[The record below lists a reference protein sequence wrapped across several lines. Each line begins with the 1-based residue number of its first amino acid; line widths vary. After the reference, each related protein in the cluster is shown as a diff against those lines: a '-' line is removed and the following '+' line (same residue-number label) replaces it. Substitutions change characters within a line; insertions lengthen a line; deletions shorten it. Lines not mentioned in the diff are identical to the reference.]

1 MKEKNKIFFG
11 TKGITST
18 SANHIAN
25 IAKEVMEESRALL
38 ENITFVNCNVGLI
51 SSDVSRLT
59 EKGYDTD
66 ELGNIVL
73 SINKVAECN
82 ALIAYLRE
90 AIKAKE
96 EELAYIEGIS
106 TSKFLK
112 IKGIEIVDPRSSHS
126 LDFMTEDDAIALLSQ
141 QERIRYLILEAT
153 AAAIG
158 NRIHPGKSFAE
169 ARRKLELK
177 RKEPIKLVGSGSDA
191 LVYTYSPSAD
201 VDEVNET
208 FMQLQSAHRTANK
221 QLNSLKFKVKQI
233 MDDHNLKA
241 KREYAAQSEEYDRII
256 ATYAKQVEAF
266 IEEQKKELLELK
278 IVIPSDF
285 QKLFDELNSLI
296 K

>member
-51 SSDVSRLT
+51 SSDVSRIT

-141 QERIRYLILEAT
+141 QERVRYLILEAT

-221 QLNSLKFKVKQI
+221 HLNSLKFKVKQI

-256 ATYAKQVEAF
+256 ATYAKQTEAF

-285 QKLFDELNSLI
+285 QKLFDELNELI

>member
-96 EELAYIEGIS
+96 EELEYIEGIS

-256 ATYAKQVEAF
+256 ATYVKQAEAF

>member
-96 EELAYIEGIS
+96 EELDYIEGIS

-241 KREYAAQSEEYDRII
+241 KREYAAQSEEYDRVI
-256 ATYAKQVEAF
+256 ATYAKQAEAF

>member
-241 KREYAAQSEEYDRII
+241 KREYAAQAEEYDRII
-256 ATYAKQVEAF
+256 ATYAKQTEAF

>member
-233 MDDHNLKA
+233 MDDHNLKS
-241 KREYAAQSEEYDRII
+241 KREYAAQSEEYDRVI

>member
-241 KREYAAQSEEYDRII
+241 KREYAAQSEEYDRVI
-256 ATYAKQVEAF
+256 ATYVKQAEAF

-285 QKLFDELNSLI
+285 QKLFDELNELI

>member
-96 EELAYIEGIS
+96 GELEYIEGIS

-112 IKGIEIVDPRSSHS
+112 IKSIEIVDPRSSHS

-208 FMQLQSAHRTANK
+208 FMQLQSTHRTANK

-241 KREYAAQSEEYDRII
+241 KREYAAQSEEYDRVI
-256 ATYAKQVEAF
+256 ATYAKQAEAF

>member
-66 ELGNIVL
+66 ELGNIVS

-241 KREYAAQSEEYDRII
+241 KREYAAQSEEYDRVI
-256 ATYAKQVEAF
+256 ATYAKQAEAF

-285 QKLFDELNSLI
+285 QKLFDELNALI

>member
-11 TKGITST
+11 VKGITST
-18 SANHIAN
+18 SANNIAN

-66 ELGNIVL
+66 ELRNIVS
-73 SINKVAECN
+73 SINRVAECN

-96 EELAYIEGIS
+96 EELSYIEGI
-106 TSKFLK
+106 TTAKFLK
-112 IKGIEIVDPRSSHS
+112 IKGIEVADPRNLYN
-126 LDFMTEDDAIALLSQ
+126 LDLMTEEDAIALLSP
-141 QERIRYLILEAT
+141 QERIDYLILEAT

-158 NRIHPGKSFAE
+158 NRIHPGKSFSE

-191 LVYTYSPSAD
+191 LVYSYSPSAD
-201 VDEVNET
+201 VDEVNDT
-208 FMQLQSAHRTANK
+208 FMELQSAHRTANK
-221 QLNSLKFKVKQI
+221 QLNALKFKIKQI

-241 KREYAAQSEEYDRII
+241 RREFATQSEEFDRTI
-256 ATYAKQVEAF
+256 ATYAKQGEAY

-285 QKLFDELNSLI
+285 QKLFDELNELI

>member
-112 IKGIEIVDPRSSHS
+112 IKDIEIVDPRSSHS

-241 KREYAAQSEEYDRII
+241 KREYAAQSEEYDRVI
-256 ATYAKQVEAF
+256 ATYVKQAEAF

>member
-11 TKGITST
+11 VKGITST
-18 SANHIAN
+18 SANNIAN

-96 EELAYIEGIS
+96 EELSYVEGI
-106 TSKFLK
+106 TTTKFLK
-112 IKGIEIVDPRSSHS
+112 IKGIEVADPRNLYN

-201 VDEVNET
+201 VDEVNDT
-208 FMQLQSAHRTANK
+208 FMELQSAHRTANK
-221 QLNSLKFKVKQI
+221 QLNSLKFKIKQI

-241 KREYAAQSEEYDRII
+241 RREFAIQSEEYDRVI
-256 ATYAKQVEAF
+256 ATYAKQAEAF

-285 QKLFDELNSLI
+285 QKLFDDLNALI

>member
-38 ENITFVNCNVGLI
+38 ENVTFVNCNVGLI

-112 IKGIEIVDPRSSHS
+112 IKSIEIVDPRSSHS

-201 VDEVNET
+201 IDEVNET

-241 KREYAAQSEEYDRII
+241 KREYAAQSEEYDRVI
-256 ATYAKQVEAF
+256 ATYAKQAEAF

>member
-11 TKGITST
+11 VKGITST
-18 SANHIAN
+18 SANNIAN

-96 EELAYIEGIS
+96 EELDYIEGIS

-112 IKGIEIVDPRSSHS
+112 IKGIEIVDPISSRS
-126 LDFMTEDDAIALLSQ
+126 LDFMTEDDAIALLSP
-141 QERIRYLILEAT
+141 QERINYIILEAT

-221 QLNSLKFKVKQI
+221 QLNSLKFKVKHI

-241 KREYAAQSEEYDRII
+241 KREYAAQSEEYDRTI
-256 ATYAKQVEAF
+256 ATYVKQAEAF
-266 IEEQKKELLELK
+266 IEEQKKVLLELK

-285 QKLFDELNSLI
+285 QKLFDELNALI

>member
-256 ATYAKQVEAF
+256 ATYTKQAEAF

>member
-112 IKGIEIVDPRSSHS
+112 IKGIEIVDPRSSYS

-153 AAAIG
+153 SAAIG

-241 KREYAAQSEEYDRII
+241 KREYAAQSEEYDRVI
-256 ATYAKQVEAF
+256 ATYAKQAEAF

>member
-141 QERIRYLILEAT
+141 QERVRYLILEAT

-241 KREYAAQSEEYDRII
+241 KREYAAQSEEYDRVI
-256 ATYAKQVEAF
+256 ATYAKQAEAF

-285 QKLFDELNSLI
+285 QKLFDELNELI

>member
-11 TKGITST
+11 VKGVTST
-18 SANHIAN
+18 SANNIAN

-66 ELGNIVL
+66 ELRNIVS
-73 SINKVAECN
+73 SINRVAECN

-96 EELAYIEGIS
+96 EELSYIEGI
-106 TSKFLK
+106 TTAKFLK
-112 IKGIEIVDPRSSHS
+112 IKGIEVADPRNLYN
-126 LDFMTEDDAIALLSQ
+126 LDLMTEEDAIALLSP
-141 QERIRYLILEAT
+141 QERIDYLILEAT

-158 NRIHPGKSFAE
+158 NRIHPGKSFSE

-201 VDEVNET
+201 VDEVNDT
-208 FMQLQSAHRTANK
+208 FMELQSAHRTANK
-221 QLNSLKFKVKQI
+221 QLNALKFQIKQI

-241 KREYAAQSEEYDRII
+241 RREFATQSDEFDRTI
-256 ATYAKQVEAF
+256 ATYAKQGEAY
-266 IEEQKKELLELK
+266 IEEQKKDLLELK
-278 IVIPSDF
+278 IVIPSNF
-285 QKLFDELNSLI
+285 QKLFDELNALI

>member
-11 TKGITST
+11 VKGITST
-18 SANHIAN
+18 SANNIAN

-66 ELGNIVL
+66 ELRNIVS
-73 SINKVAECN
+73 SINRVAECN

-96 EELAYIEGIS
+96 EELSYIEGI
-106 TSKFLK
+106 TTTKFLK
-112 IKGIEIVDPRSSHS
+112 IKGIEVADPRNLYN
-126 LDFMTEDDAIALLSQ
+126 LDLMTEEDAIALLSP
-141 QERIRYLILEAT
+141 QERIDYLILEAT

-158 NRIHPGKSFAE
+158 NRIHPGKSFSE

-191 LVYTYSPSAD
+191 LVYAYSPSAD
-201 VDEVNET
+201 VDEVNDT
-208 FMQLQSAHRTANK
+208 FMELQSAHRTANK
-221 QLNSLKFKVKQI
+221 QLNALKFKIKQI

-241 KREYAAQSEEYDRII
+241 RREFATQSEEFDRTI
-256 ATYAKQVEAF
+256 ATYAKQAEAF

>member
-1 MKEKNKIFFG
+1 
-11 TKGITST
+11 
-18 SANHIAN
+18 
-25 IAKEVMEESRALL
+25 MEESRALL

-141 QERIRYLILEAT
+141 QERVRYLILEAT

-256 ATYAKQVEAF
+256 ATYAKQTEAF

-285 QKLFDELNSLI
+285 QKLFDELNELI

>member
-256 ATYAKQVEAF
+256 ATYAKQTEAF

-285 QKLFDELNSLI
+285 QKLFDELNELI

>member
-96 EELAYIEGIS
+96 GELEYIEGIS

-126 LDFMTEDDAIALLSQ
+126 LDFMTEDDAIALLSP

-256 ATYAKQVEAF
+256 ATYAKQAEAF

-285 QKLFDELNSLI
+285 QKLFDELNELI

>member
-11 TKGITST
+11 VKGVTST
-18 SANHIAN
+18 SANNIAN

-66 ELGNIVL
+66 ELRNIVS
-73 SINKVAECN
+73 SINRVAECN

-96 EELAYIEGIS
+96 EELSYIEGI
-106 TSKFLK
+106 TTTKFLK
-112 IKGIEIVDPRSSHS
+112 IKGIEVADPRNLYN
-126 LDFMTEDDAIALLSQ
+126 LDLMTEEDAIALLSP
-141 QERIRYLILEAT
+141 QERIDYLILEAT

-158 NRIHPGKSFAE
+158 NRIHPGKSFSE

-201 VDEVNET
+201 VDEVNDT
-208 FMQLQSAHRTANK
+208 FMELQSAHRTANK
-221 QLNSLKFKVKQI
+221 QLNALKFKIKQI

-241 KREYAAQSEEYDRII
+241 RREFATQSEEFDRTI
-256 ATYAKQVEAF
+256 ATYAKQGEAY
-266 IEEQKKELLELK
+266 IEEQKKDLLELK
-278 IVIPSDF
+278 IVIPSNF
-285 QKLFDELNSLI
+285 QKLFDELNALI

>member
-96 EELAYIEGIS
+96 GELEYIEGIS

-112 IKGIEIVDPRSSHS
+112 IKGIEIVDPRSLHG

-141 QERIRYLILEAT
+141 QERISYLILEAT

-256 ATYAKQVEAF
+256 ATYTKQAEAF

>member
-221 QLNSLKFKVKQI
+221 HLNSLKFKVKQI

-285 QKLFDELNSLI
+285 QKLFDELNELI

>member
-208 FMQLQSAHRTANK
+208 FMQLQSAYRTANK

-256 ATYAKQVEAF
+256 ATYAKQTEAF

>member
-158 NRIHPGKSFAE
+158 NRINPGKSFAE

-256 ATYAKQVEAF
+256 ATYAKQTEAF

-285 QKLFDELNSLI
+285 QKLFDELNELI

>member
-1 MKEKNKIFFG
+1 MKQKNKIFFG

-112 IKGIEIVDPRSSHS
+112 IKGIEIVDPRISHN
-126 LDFMTEDDAIALLSQ
+126 LDFVTEDDAIALLSQ

-221 QLNSLKFKVKQI
+221 HLNSLKFKVKQI

-256 ATYAKQVEAF
+256 ATYAKQTEAF

-285 QKLFDELNSLI
+285 QKLFDELNELI

>member
-11 TKGITST
+11 VKGITST
-18 SANHIAN
+18 SANNIAN

-66 ELGNIVL
+66 ELRNIVL
-73 SINKVAECN
+73 SINRVAECN

-96 EELAYIEGIS
+96 EELSYIEGI
-106 TSKFLK
+106 TTAKFLK
-112 IKGIEIVDPRSSHS
+112 IKGIEVADPRNLYN
-126 LDFMTEDDAIALLSQ
+126 LDLMTEEDAIALLSP
-141 QERIRYLILEAT
+141 QERIDYLILEAT

-158 NRIHPGKSFAE
+158 NRIHPGKSFSE

-191 LVYTYSPSAD
+191 LVYAYSPSAD
-201 VDEVNET
+201 IDEVNDT
-208 FMQLQSAHRTANK
+208 FMELQSAHRTANK
-221 QLNSLKFKVKQI
+221 QLNALKFKIKQI

-241 KREYAAQSEEYDRII
+241 RREFAIQSEEFDRTI
-256 ATYAKQVEAF
+256 ATYAKQGEAY
-266 IEEQKKELLELK
+266 IEEQKKDLLELK
-278 IVIPSDF
+278 IVIPSNF

>member
-256 ATYAKQVEAF
+256 ATYAKQAEAF

-285 QKLFDELNSLI
+285 QKLFDELNELI

>member
-96 EELAYIEGIS
+96 GELEYIEGIS

-112 IKGIEIVDPRSSHS
+112 IKGIEIVDPRSSHG

-141 QERIRYLILEAT
+141 QERISYLILEAT

-256 ATYAKQVEAF
+256 ATYAKQAEAF

>member
-241 KREYAAQSEEYDRII
+241 KREYAAQSEEYDRVI

-285 QKLFDELNSLI
+285 QKLFDELNELI

>member
-1 MKEKNKIFFG
+1 MKEKNNIFFG

-59 EKGYDTD
+59 EKGYGTD

-96 EELAYIEGIS
+96 EELDYIEGIS

-112 IKGIEIVDPRSSHS
+112 IKGIEIVDPRSSYS

-141 QERIRYLILEAT
+141 QERIRYLISEAT

-241 KREYAAQSEEYDRII
+241 KREYAAQSEEYDRVI
-256 ATYAKQVEAF
+256 ATYAKQAEAF

-285 QKLFDELNSLI
+285 QKLFDDLNALI

>member
-66 ELGNIVL
+66 ELGNIVS
-73 SINKVAECN
+73 SINRVAECN

-141 QERIRYLILEAT
+141 QERTRYLILEAT

-241 KREYAAQSEEYDRII
+241 KREYAAQSEEYDRVI
-256 ATYAKQVEAF
+256 ATYAKQAEAF

>member
-126 LDFMTEDDAIALLSQ
+126 LDFMTENDAIALLSQ

-177 RKEPIKLVGSGSDA
+177 RKEPIKLVGSGSDS

-208 FMQLQSAHRTANK
+208 FMRLQSAHRTANK

-241 KREYAAQSEEYDRII
+241 KREYAAQSEEYDRVI

-285 QKLFDELNSLI
+285 QKLFDELNELI

>member
-96 EELAYIEGIS
+96 GELEYIEGIS

-112 IKGIEIVDPRSSHS
+112 IKGIEIVDPRSLHG

-141 QERIRYLILEAT
+141 QERISYLILEAT

-241 KREYAAQSEEYDRII
+241 KREYAAQSEEYDRVI
-256 ATYAKQVEAF
+256 ATYAKQAEAF

>member
-96 EELAYIEGIS
+96 EELEYIEGIS

-112 IKGIEIVDPRSSHS
+112 IKGIEIVDPRSSHI

-158 NRIHPGKSFAE
+158 NRIHPGKSFSE

-256 ATYAKQVEAF
+256 ATYAKQTEAF

-285 QKLFDELNSLI
+285 QKLFDELNELI

>member
-96 EELAYIEGIS
+96 GELDYIEGIS

-112 IKGIEIVDPRSSHS
+112 IKGIEIVDPISSRS

-141 QERIRYLILEAT
+141 QERISYLILEAT

-201 VDEVNET
+201 VDEVNEI

-256 ATYAKQVEAF
+256 ATYAKQTEAF

>member
-96 EELAYIEGIS
+96 EELDYIEGIS

-141 QERIRYLILEAT
+141 QERIRHLILEAT

-256 ATYAKQVEAF
+256 ATYTKQAEAF

>member
-96 EELAYIEGIS
+96 EELDYIEGIS

-141 QERIRYLILEAT
+141 QERIRHLILEAT

-256 ATYAKQVEAF
+256 ATYAKQTEAF

-285 QKLFDELNSLI
+285 QKLFDELNELI

>member
-177 RKEPIKLVGSGSDA
+177 RKEPIKLVGSGSDS

-256 ATYAKQVEAF
+256 ATYAKQTEAF

-285 QKLFDELNSLI
+285 QKLFDELNELI